1 MKADAAAAARTTSR
15 FLNPIFGDD
24 VSNDGTTST
33 QPWRTL
39 SRALLFLEQ
48 RASSSP
54 HSSASSTSS
63 ASSASSSVI
72 IELAPGTYHLQN
84 GTLALDAR
92 HSGSGP
98 GSEVIFRASDPTPGA
113 TVVSGGVPLDAT
125 HGVTWQYNATS
136 GAWVGDLDTVNHPS
150 LAALAAAGINAM
162 SVHRPATKPVTAAPA
177 AAAAAATV
185 TANPPSS
192 SPPSLSSP
200 PASSQTPLR
209 RARWP
214 NGDPTT
220 YCARDLHGGNC
231 KGYAQVSNT
240 LTKGTSQGIV
250 QVGPTNVLVRSKE
263 SGAVIFNGTTY
274 THTHS
279 HINNRDG
286 NVDTHAHTSTST
298 TACPRRAYTN
308 GDPLWTHHHSSSPP
322 ISTPGTMRPFHAQ
335 HEFNVSSPTVAWQ
348 ARKETRSTFFAF
360 TGGSLDRYDN
370 TTYAYYEATV
380 PTSATMNGD
389 FAARAKH
396 WGRPEEAVVNI
407 YQSAYG
413 AVSPLTAWI
422 SRTRPSQSFI
432 GRTGASKRLAGAPR
446 GQRGVGGSTR

>member
-1 MKADAAAAARTTSR
+1 MLRVLALAIVLVRPACCSSHPTAAETAAPPPAPSWKGGEFDCGTRRLAQEYADAVLPGSAHSAVIAEALQFAAAKCPPAAASANTDAATEAHAGVKADAAAAPRITRR
-15 FLNPIFGDD
+15 FLNPISGDD
-24 VSNDGTTST
+24 VGNDGTTST
-33 QPWRTL
+33 QSWRTL

-63 ASSASSSVI
+63 VV

-98 GSEVIFRASDPTPGA
+98 GSEVIFEASDPTPGA
-113 TVVSGGVPLDAT
+113 TVVSGGVPLDPT

-150 LAALAAAGINAM
+150 LTALAAAGINAM
-162 SVHRPATKPVTAAPA
+162 SVHRSATKPVTAAPA
-177 AAAAAATV
+177 AAAAAAAATA

-250 QVGPTNVLVRSKE
+250 PVGPTNVLVRSKE
-263 SGAVIFNGTTY
+263 SGAVIFNGMY
-274 THTHS
+274 VDTHTHT
-279 HINNRDG
+279 HIHIH
-286 NVDTHAHTSTST
+286 THTHT
-298 TACPRRAYTN
+298 
-308 GDPLWTHHHSSSPP
+308 H
-322 ISTPGTMRPFHAQ
+322 
-335 HEFNVSSPTVAWQ
+335 
-348 ARKETRSTFFAF
+348 
-360 TGGSLDRYDN
+360 
-370 TTYAYYEATV
+370 
-380 PTSATMNGD
+380 
-389 FAARAKH
+389 
-396 WGRPEEAVVNI
+396 
-407 YQSAYG
+407 
-413 AVSPLTAWI
+413 
-422 SRTRPSQSFI
+422 
-432 GRTGASKRLAGAPR
+432 
-446 GQRGVGGSTR
+446 